1 MLHGEDA
8 QLPARPDDALR
19 QAEGV
24 ERGVE
29 QAAEPARSAGL
40 APLLCHVL
48 VDGGDPVAAEQG
60 GKGCAVDHQDAVE
73 TGVGDVVA
81 VHPEGDAQLVR
92 AAEPGGFRHGDLT
105 DAVHRLRSFPLG
117 LSVRGREPV
126 HGAEVLVEGEVRIEG
141 LAFPAPE
148 AFDKGCFAFG
158 YKVGNLAVG
167 ELLLPLATEDG
178 KPTIDVAALG
188 DLRVKE
194 DATGTALGA
203 RDMPAVRHRYLY
215 LQEFFG
221 NLGGIDLDALA
232 EGVGI
237 HLPALDLG
245 EGGLPLPGHLDIG
258 DALVLHY
265 LIHGKPLAGRY
276 EALLLPAH
284 IVPGKEGFDDGGTGG
299 GRADAVPFQ
308 AVPQLVVLQIP
319 AAMLHRRK
327 EAALGVQG
335 TGLGLFLYA
344 LRRLQGE
351 RLAGLQGRQSG
362 CSLVVLV
369 PLATH
374 GTPSGRPDDRSLGG
388 EHAVPRRERDGGNVL
403 EATGGKGFE
412 QAGGY
417 HVVHRALVGGQ
428 LAGQTL
434 GDDERMVVGN
444 FPRIHAAAVER
455 SPFQGGGM
463 GGESRVPLQQGD
475 AVGYLVEHILR
486 EVAGAGTGIA
496 QHLLLVK
503 RLGDGEGLVRRE
515 AVPAVR
521 LFLQGGQVIEQ
532 GRFLAHLPALHVG
545 NLYRPRC
552 GYSGE
557 GGVCRRKGFRN
568 AIQRWRRK
576 CVPSFSAVIFSRK

>member
-1 MLHGEDA
+1 M
-8 QLPARPDDALR
+8 
-19 QAEGV
+19 
-24 ERGVE
+24 
-29 QAAEPARSAGL
+29 S
-40 APLLCHVL
+40 
-48 VDGGDPVAAEQG
+48 
-60 GKGCAVDHQDAVE
+60 
-73 TGVGDVVA
+73 
-81 VHPEGDAQLVR
+81 
-92 AAEPGGFRHGDLT
+92 
-105 DAVHRLRSFPLG
+105 
-117 LSVRGREPV
+117 
-126 HGAEVLVEGEVRIEG
+126 
-141 LAFPAPE
+141 
-148 AFDKGCFAFG
+148 
-158 YKVGNLAVG
+158 
-167 ELLLPLATEDG
+167 
-178 KPTIDVAALG
+178 
-188 DLRVKE
+188 
-194 DATGTALGA
+194 
-203 RDMPAVRHRYLY
+203 AVRYGHLH

-245 EGGLPLPGHLDIG
+245 KGGLPLPGHLDIG

-265 LIHGKPLAGRY
+265 LIHGKPLVGRH

-284 IVPGKEGFDDGGTGG
+284 VVTGKEGLDDGGTGG
-299 GRADAVPFQ
+299 GRADTVPFQ
-308 AVPQLVVLQIP
+308 AVPQLVVPQLP

-335 TGLGLFLYA
+335 TGLGLFLHA

-362 CSLVVLV
+362 CTLVVLV
-369 PLATH
+369 PLVPH
-374 GTPSGRPDDRSLGG
+374 GTPSGRPDDRPLGG

-403 EATGGKGFE
+403 EATGGEGFE

-428 LAGQTL
+428 FAGQTL

-444 FPRIHAAAVER
+444 FPHIHAAAVER
-455 SPFQGGGM
+455 SSFQGGGM

-475 AVGYLVEHILR
+475 AVGYLVEHIVR
-486 EVAGAGTGIA
+486 EVTGAGTGVA

-521 LFLQGGQVIEQ
+521 LFLQGGQVVEQ
-532 GRFLAHLPALHVG
+532 GRLLAHFPALHVG
-545 NLYRPRC
+545 NLHRPRC

-557 GGVCRRKGFRN
+557 GGVCRRKGFVTQFRDGGEGR
-568 AIQRWRRK
+568 AVLFRRDLQQEIGLRGEIPVLQITGADHHQGGRLHPSEGVDALPGGDAESLGGVQPYLPVGDGTGFGGTVEVVVVAAGLEVIQPLPDGTVGQRGDPEAQAGLAAAK
-576 CVPSFSAVIFSRK
+576 VIVDVPMNGFALTPGIGRHDDTVGTVENLLDDLQLFEHAGVGLVFLALPYLAGDVLELLRQNGQVLTPEARVAVCFGHGELDKMAERPGNEVAVT